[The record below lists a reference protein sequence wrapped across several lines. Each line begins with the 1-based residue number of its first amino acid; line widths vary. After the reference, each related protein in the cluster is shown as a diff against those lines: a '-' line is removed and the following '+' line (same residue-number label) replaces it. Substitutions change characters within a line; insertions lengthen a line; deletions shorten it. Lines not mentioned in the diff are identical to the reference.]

1 VCLLKVLCAD
11 VTQHYVHQEQ
21 PQHPVYQQE
30 MPAVSYKELSQPVVH
45 WGGMEVVESGGS
57 W

>member
-1 VCLLKVLCAD
+1 MCLLKVLCAD